1 MKQYTHI
8 IFDAD
13 HTLLDY
19 LADERQA
26 FITLYR
32 DLGMP
37 ITDELLSISRV
48 SSESAWTDAGL
59 YNVTQPQVQK
69 AYHTLYRTHT
79 EEIFNR
85 IFSKFPCSTVTA
97 KQAGLLFLEKL
108 KTQGKAFEGALE
120 LVKTLSQKSGG
131 KYRVAIATNGLADI
145 QHARLSAFFP
155 YVERVY
161 VSQDLDSVK
170 PLPSFFERMLSDL
183 HVEPSTCLMIGDSLV
198 SDIAGAKAVG
208 MDACWFNPKGA
219 KDNDGIADFQ
229 IRELQE
235 LYKRV

>member
-1 MKQYTHI
+1 MKQYSCI

-19 LADERQA
+19 LADEKQA
-26 FITLYR
+26 FLALYK

-37 ITDELLSISRV
+37 VSDELLAISRV
-48 SSESAWTDAGL
+48 SSENSWTEAGL
-59 YNVTQPQVQK
+59 YNVTDPQVQK

-79 EEIFNR
+79 QEIFNR
-85 IFSKFPCSTVTA
+85 IFAKFPCHTATA

-108 KTQGKAFEGALE
+108 KGQGKAFDGALE
-120 LVKTLSQKSGG
+120 LVQALSQKAGG
-131 KYRVAIATNGLADI
+131 KYRVAIATNGLSDI
-145 QHARLSAFFP
+145 QHARLKAFSP

-170 PLPSFFERMLSDL
+170 PLPGFFRRTLQDL
-183 HVEPSTCLMIGDSLV
+183 GVEPNECLMIGDSLI

-208 MDACWFNPKGA
+208 MDACFFNPKGQED
-219 KDNDGIADFQ
+219 KDGVADFQ
-229 IRELQE
+229 IQSLQE
-235 LYKRV
+235 LYQMV

>member
-1 MKQYTHI
+1 MKRYSCM

-19 LADERQA
+19 LADEKQA
-26 FITLYR
+26 FLEVYKH
-32 DLGMP
+32 LGMP
-37 ITDELLSISRV
+37 VSDELLAISRV
-48 SSESAWTDAGL
+48 SSENAWTEAGL
-59 YNVTQPQVQK
+59 YNVTDPKVQQ

-85 IFSKFPCSTVTA
+85 IFAKFPCDTATA

-108 KTQGKAFEGALE
+108 KTQGKAFDGALE
-120 LVKTLSQKSGG
+120 LVQTLSRKTGG
-131 KYRVAIATNGLADI
+131 KYRVAIATNGLSDI
-145 QHARLSAFFP
+145 QHARLSAFAP

-170 PLPSFFERMLSDL
+170 PLPSFFQRMLQGL
-183 HVEPSTCLMIGDSLV
+183 GVEQRACLMIGDSLV

-208 MDACWFNPKGA
+208 MDACFFNPKGQTD
-219 KDNDGIADFQ
+219 KDGVADFQ
-229 IRELQE
+229 IRSLQE
-235 LYKRV
+235 LYTMV